1 MRVGEASM
9 PAVGGLLHCQRL
21 PRRRN
26 EGIVIWWMGNG
37 GCDRIGLSDSRWSE
51 NTINTHK
58 YNTIYWS
65 LSKKYYNL
73 SSCINYIEEV
83 WSQNYAS
90 EDKSEFAEVIFLNDQ
105 NILFAL
111 KENVIHR
118 RSKPEDPSTESN
130 PHRFGLPTDN
140 PRRHHRKEEAVPHLH
155 TEDSKS
161 KAWATT
167 LSKTYPRWPK
177 RSPLDMQRF

>member
-1 MRVGEASM
+1 MENCSSDETSVGMYKLKEAIDNLGS
-9 PAVGGLLHCQRL
+9 
-21 PRRRN
+21 
-26 EGIVIWWMGNG
+26 
-37 GCDRIGLSDSRWSE
+37 RIS
-51 NTINTHK
+51 
-58 YNTIYWS
+58 
-65 LSKKYYNL
+65 
-73 SSCINYIEEV
+73 YIGEV

-90 EDKSEFAEVIFLNDQ
+90 GDKSEFAEAISLNGQ

-111 KENVIHR
+111 KENAIHQH
-118 RSKPEDPSTESN
+118 SNPEDPSTESN

-140 PRRHHRKEEAVPHLH
+140 THQHHRQEEAVPHPH

-177 RSPLDMQRF
+177 DHL